1 MSVIDFLFKT
11 SINGIPLLGIV
22 VVVGFI
28 IIFVGGAFIASRF
41 SQPRDDGWDNEEL
54 FDLRREQNR
63 RDPNNPS

>member
-1 MSVIDFLFKT
+1 MIDFLFKT

-22 VVVGFI
+22 VVVGFVI
-28 IIFVGGAFIASRF
+28 IAIGVSFVVSLF

>member
-1 MSVIDFLFKT
+1 MIDFLFKT
-11 SINGIPLLGIV
+11 HINGIPLIGII

-28 IIFVGGAFIASRF
+28 IIFVGGAFIVSLF
-41 SQPRDDGWDNEEL
+41 SKPRDDGWDNEEL